1 LRVPPEAEQAVAV
14 AAESIRAHGLD
25 VGELVA
31 CQRVTLGESFAAQ
44 ALAAAPEGVR
54 GRVGELLSRV
64 PERNCQPHWQ
74 LLFQKPVQRGAEEP
88 YLLAKFNVFDDGSVE
103 FVGQH

>member
-1 LRVPPEAEQAVAV
+1 VVI
-14 AAESIRAHGLD
+14 AAEYIRTHGMD

-31 CQRVTLGESFAAQ
+31 CQRVTLGASFAAQ

-64 PERNCQPHWQ
+64 PERNRQPHWQ
-74 LLFQKPVQRGAEEP
+74 LLFKKPVQVGAEEP
-88 YLLAKFNVFDDGSVE
+88 YLLTKFKAFDDSSVE